1 MLEVDHEYKTI
12 HDFNA
17 TLGNFKTVQKLLEL
31 DNSNIETAKLLLTET
46 IKQLEEAKKEFIKRV
61 KESTTSSNHAGI

>member
-1 MLEVDHEYKTI
+1 MLEVDHEDKTI

-31 DNSNIETAKLLLTET
+31 DNSNIETAKILLTET
-46 IKQLEEAKKEFIKRV
+46 IKQLEEAKKEFIKRI
-61 KESTTSSNHAGI
+61 KEPITSSNHAGI